1 MSEILKRVQSEKNK
15 ALIAAAIRHEN
26 RLRFHSDT
34 NIDNYVSNANITAY
48 EGVNVFLAWVQSL
61 LPAEKF
67 NIFLSL
73 FRYPVLTND
82 LTDSIYSELKRVFRG
97 RDSSFNY
104 SFQDLKLKDDWSW
117 YMNELRV
124 RNRLETEGYDCM
136 KTAINSIIVV
146 DLPKVQSGDFP
157 EPYFYFLPIEQVLGF
172 SYDKSTGR
180 LKWIAFRQDDK
191 RIAYIDEVQ
200 YAIVEDKNLTEVKE
214 HQLGQTPAAFFWTD
228 SLTALTPELKKAP
241 LSKLLSRLD
250 WVLFFETAKKHLDM
264 YAAYPIYSGYAQD
277 CEYNEPESG
286 NYCKEGYLR
295 TPEGGYI
302 MYSGAIRKCPVC
314 EANKPTGV
322 GAYIQ
327 VPQPTGDNPDMRK
340 PIDITTIDVNSLKYN
355 VDEVKRLKDE
365 IHVRASGVEYSGSRE
380 AMNKEQITAGFEGKQ
395 GIINSL
401 KTNFEN
407 AEKWLTDTLC
417 KARYGDAYMG
427 CSINYG
433 TEFYTYTITELYG
446 QYKQGKEIGI
456 GDAVM
461 DGILEKL
468 IEAETQNNPIEMQR
482 IQIIKHLEPYKHM
495 SKIEVSELFAKG
507 ILTDKAQ
514 LIIKLNLSSFILR
527 FERENMNIVEF
538 GSQIAFSE
546 KINRINLKLQ
556 DYANEQIETSD
567 GADQHRPS
575 EGASGADN
583 V

>member
-1 MSEILKRVQSEKNK
+1 MSEILNKVQSRENK
-15 ALIAAAIRHEN
+15 ALISAAIRHEN
-26 RLRFHSDT
+26 RLKFHTDT
-34 NIDNYVSNANITAY
+34 NIDNYVSSTNITAY
-48 EGVNVFLAWVQSL
+48 EGVNVFLTWVQSL

-82 LTDSIYSELKRVFRG
+82 LTESIYTELKRVFRG
-97 RDSSFNY
+97 RDKSFSY
-104 SFQDLKLKDDWSW
+104 SFKDMKYRDDWNDYKSKL
-117 YMNELRV
+117 NVQGRFES
-124 RNRLETEGYDCM
+124 EGFECM
-136 KTAINSIIVV
+136 KTGINSLLVV
-146 DLPKVQSGDFP
+146 DLPTAQTGDLP
-157 EPYFYFLPIEQVLGF
+157 EPYFYFLPIEQVLGY
-172 SYDKSTGR
+172 SYDKSTNR
-180 LKWIAFRQDDK
+180 LKWIAFRQDNK
-191 RIAYIDEVQ
+191 RIAYIDDVQ
-200 YAIVEDKNLTEVKE
+200 YAIVDGEKIEIKVHNFN
-214 HQLGQTPAAFFWTD
+214 QTPAAFFWTD

-327 VPQPTGDNPDMRK
+327 VPQPTGDSPDMRK
-340 PIDITTIDVNSLKYN
+340 PVDITTIDVNSLNYN

-365 IHVRASGVEYSGSRE
+365 IHLRAAGVEYSGSRE
-380 AMNKEQITAGFEGKQ
+380 AMNKEQISAGFEGKQ

-417 KARYGDAYMG
+417 KARYGDAYLG

-461 DGILEKL
+461 DGIMEKL
-468 IEAETQNNPIEMQR
+468 IEAETQNNPTEMQR

-495 SKIEVSELFAKG
+495 SKTEVSELFAKG
-507 ILTDKAQ
+507 ILTDKA
-514 LIIKLNLSSFILR
+514 LLLIKLNLSSFVLR
-527 FERENMNIVEF
+527 FEREHMNIVEF
-538 GSQIAFSE
+538 GGQADFNK
-546 KINRINLKLQ
+546 KINSINLKLKE
-556 DYANEQIETSD
+556 YANEQIQTSD
-567 GADQHRPS
+567 GDTNGAT
-575 EGASGADN
+575 EGEPE
-583 V
+583 